1 MVERPQLSNILQL
14 AQQRQKQTAERG
26 DLFKEMLSTSISSM
40 DKTSQ
45 KREKVKSKEDNP
57 KASKEITE
65 KTTAKKE
72 TEKTDKTDE
81 KADTS
86 LDSISDSQPDKT
98 LETGRETSVN
108 TQVGLTDALGIMG
121 HLAEKEMFKKGQDI
135 TIDPETKIYTKSE
148 ETFQIHS
155 AGTLN
160 QEDLKK
166 QLDNALLFRPEIK
179 DKSQEI
185 NQPTNF
191 AERMNTTDLEDT
203 IKELTGQRVEVE
215 FKSVAK
221 EDKIENLIDNLLGQS
236 ESIADMDI
244 KPVTLAEKASEPF
257 EKIFVK
263 VSDGAELTP
272 KVAMELRDKI
282 LISQTDAK
290 NYEMQLNP
298 ANLGKIFVKVSM
310 ENGVTNLEM
319 HFTNKKTMEM
329 MKNNMGDLTQ
339 IIAGNRGTE
348 VTVNMTEQKTPD
360 YLDQN
365 QQHQGNAREHK
376 QKEEQRQSD
385 EFINRLKDTLKQ
397 EKATTE

>member
-148 ETFQIHS
+148 ETFQINS

-365 QQHQGNAREHK
+365 EQQQGNAQEHK

-385 EFINRLKDTLKQ
+385 EFINRLKETLKQ
-397 EKATTE
+397 EKAI

>member
-1 MVERPQLSNILQL
+1 MVERTKLNHILQL
-14 AQQRQKQTAERG
+14 AQHKQKQASDRG
-26 DLFKEMLSTSISSM
+26 DLFKEMVNSSMKSM

-135 TIDPETKIYTKSE
+135 TIDPETKIHTKSE
-148 ETFQIHS
+148 ETFQINS

-191 AERMNTTDLEDT
+191 AERMNTADLKDT

-319 HFTNKKTMEM
+319 HFTSKKTMEL
-329 MKNNMGDLTQ
+329 MKGNMGDLTQ
-339 IIAGNRGTE
+339 IIANNRGTE
-348 VTVNMTEQKTPD
+348 VTVHMTEQKAPD

-365 QQHQGNAREHK
+365 EQQQGNAQEHK

-385 EFINRLKDTLKQ
+385 EFINRLKETLKQ
-397 EKATTE
+397 EKAI